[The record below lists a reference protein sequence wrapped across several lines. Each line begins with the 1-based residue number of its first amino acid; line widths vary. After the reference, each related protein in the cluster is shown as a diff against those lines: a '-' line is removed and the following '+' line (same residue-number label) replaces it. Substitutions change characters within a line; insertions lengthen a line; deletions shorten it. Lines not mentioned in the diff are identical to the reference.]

1 MVQLAPDAS
10 PLSHCLQPKNMHKLV
25 PLAWTGHFVIEINP
39 RFPNN
44 CEIANI

>member
-25 PLAWTGHFVIEINP
+25 SLAWTGHFGLFVVEINSK
-39 RFPNN
+39 FPKK
-44 CEIANI
+44 